1 MKGKATLRIT
11 GACERAWKAGTDSD
25 LPVSSRDEMRQIS
38 DGASAF
44 ESSELTARVVG
55 SCRREE
61 KKKSTG
67 TEGRPVIF
75 KTQSQVISTAG
86 AAITGAQA
94 MRRIAS
100 SLAALPT
107 DVRSVAPKAIVGLAS
122 CCTIGVTICTSV
134 LPSGG

>member
-1 MKGKATLRIT
+1 MREKATLRVT

-25 LPVSSRDEMRQIS
+25 FLVSSRDEMRQIS
-38 DGASAF
+38 GWAF
-44 ESSELTARVVG
+44 AFASSELTARVVDSG
-55 SCRREE
+55 KRKE
-61 KKKSTG
+61 KRKNRG
-67 TEGRPVIF
+67 EEGRPVIF
-75 KTQSQVISTAG
+75 KTRGQVISTAG

-107 DVRSVAPKAIVGLAS
+107 GVRSVAPKVMVGLAGRY
-122 CCTIGVTICTSV
+122 TIGVAICTSV